1 MSLKSE
7 ALRKTLHLAGLL
19 VPISYFYFGKELTAL
34 FISISI
40 VIFFMIE
47 PYRISKDTTTKIIK
61 GIRPLF
67 NEETFK
73 VISKGFE
80 LVDKKIRE
88 IARAEEEV
96 CIGAHIYFA
105 IAALINVLFFPME
118 IAVATIAVATI
129 SDALAALVGKSLG
142 RHRFKNSKSLEGS
155 LAFFVSAL
163 LIFIVFLPLSYSIL
177 GAIVGTIVE
186 FYNVPPN
193 DNFSNQLAMSFFIYL
208 FSLL

>member
-1 MSLKSE
+1 MSIKTE
-7 ALRKTLHLAGLL
+7 AMRKAFHLTGLL
-19 VPISYFYFGKELTAL
+19 IPISYYYFGKELTLL
-34 FISISI
+34 FISLSI
-40 VIFFMIE
+40 VVFFMIE
-47 PYRISKDTTTKIIK
+47 PYRISRDTTKKIIE

-88 IARAEEEV
+88 IARKEEEV
-96 CIGAHIYFA
+96 CIGAHVYFA

-118 IAVATIAVATI
+118 IAIATITVATI
-129 SDALAALVGKSLG
+129 SDALAALIGKSLG
-142 RHRFKNSKSLEGS
+142 KHRFKNSKSLEGS

-163 LIFIVFLPLSYSIL
+163 LIFLVFLPVSYSLL
-177 GAIVGTIVE
+177 GAVIGTIVE

-208 FSLL
+208 FSLV